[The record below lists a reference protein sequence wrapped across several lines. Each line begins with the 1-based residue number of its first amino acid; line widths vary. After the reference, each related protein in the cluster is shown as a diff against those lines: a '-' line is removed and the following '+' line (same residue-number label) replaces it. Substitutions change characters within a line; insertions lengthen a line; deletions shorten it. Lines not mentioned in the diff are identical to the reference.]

1 MTYRELLRKG
11 QIELTGMAEAKVD
24 AMLLFEYVT
33 GFDRMRL
40 ITDGGL
46 ECSPD
51 VEASYLSL
59 IGKRKEHVPVQY
71 IMGYTY
77 FYGRRFYVT
86 KDVLIPRFDTE
97 ILVSSALDCMDGREK
112 ILDMCTGS
120 GCIAIT
126 VALEKSNTCVIAA
139 DISMAALEVAKT
151 NASKL
156 VADVTFVQS
165 DLFEH
170 IDGRYDMIIS
180 NPPYIES
187 AVIES
192 LDPAVKDM
200 EPRLA
205 LDGGM
210 DGLDIYRRLV
220 FDATSHLEDDGI
232 LILEIGYNQGE
243 ALSALLTE
251 NGFEDIEVIKDLAG
265 LDRVVKGVYR
275 RNRCLTD

>member
-11 QIELTGMAEAKVD
+11 QLELTGMAEAKVD

-33 GFDRMRL
+33 GFDRMKL

-46 ECSPD
+46 ECSLE

-59 IGKRKEHVPVQY
+59 IKKRKEHVPVQY

-126 VALEKSNTCVIAA
+126 VALEKSNACVTAA
-139 DISMAALEVAKT
+139 DISMAALEVAKA

-156 VADVTFVQS
+156 MANVTFVQS

-275 RNRCLTD
+275 RNRC

>member
-11 QIELTGMAEAKVD
+11 QLELTGMAEAKVD

-33 GFDRMRL
+33 GFDRMKL

-46 ECSPD
+46 ECSLEA
-51 VEASYLSL
+51 EASYLSL
-59 IGKRKEHVPVQY
+59 IKKRKEHVPVQY

-126 VALEKSNTCVIAA
+126 VALEKSNTCVTAV
-139 DISMAALEVAKT
+139 DISMAALEIAKA

-156 VADVTFVQS
+156 MANVTFVQS

-205 LDGGM
+205 LDGGI

-275 RNRCLTD
+275 RM

>member
-11 QIELTGMAEAKVD
+11 QLELTGMAEAKVD

-33 GFDRMRL
+33 GFDRMKL

-46 ECSPD
+46 ECSLE
-51 VEASYLSL
+51 VETSYLSL
-59 IGKRKEHVPVQY
+59 IKKRKEHVPVQY

-126 VALEKSNTCVIAA
+126 VALEKSNTCVTAA
-139 DISMAALEVAKT
+139 DISMAALEVAKA

-156 VADVTFVQS
+156 MANVTFVQS

-170 IDGRYDMIIS
+170 IDSRYDMIIS

-187 AVIES
+187 VVIES

-205 LDGGM
+205 LDGGI

-275 RNRCLTD
+275 RNRC